1 MIAYYKFLVQ
11 ILELVR
17 EDNFIIKLLALR
29 TIKNLFGKMHEKYI
43 SLISDVVPF
52 VMELL
57 EDLNE
62 KVSNEAAETIKTIE
76 KLTGQNINDYI
87 ENNI

>member
-1 MIAYYKFLVQ
+1 
-11 ILELVR
+11 
-17 EDNFIIKLLALR
+17 
-29 TIKNLFGKMHEKYI
+29 MHEKYI
-43 SLISDVVPF
+43 TLISDTIPY

-62 KVSNEAAETIKTIE
+62 KVSNEAGETIKTIE
-76 KLTGQNINDYI
+76 KLTGQNINEYI

>member
-1 MIAYYKFLVQ
+1 
-11 ILELVR
+11 
-17 EDNFIIKLLALR
+17 
-29 TIKNLFGKMHEKYI
+29 MHEKYI
-43 SLISDVVPF
+43 TLISDVVPF

-62 KVSNEAAETIKTIE
+62 KVSNEAAETIKMIE
-76 KLTGQNINDYI
+76 KSTGQNINDYI